1 MLTLGSRDFQAQ
13 PLNQEQ
19 EMNLNFECTKGN
31 WNCFK
36 LKAYKMQAKIKN
48 VEVKLELKH
57 CICLQNQKCYT
68 RSKKIL
74 ILKWWKWDHLAQ
86 SQPESQPLHPLRC
99 ILDQPWST
107 SFIHLQSVTILSRK
121 STLLP
126 SFISYLTHIRVS
138 GLRSCAPHCDSH
150 VSASK
155 EIESMNGSKLLPSF
169 I

>member
-99 ILDQPWST
+99 ILDQPWSYLV
-107 SFIHLQSVTILSRK
+107 H
-121 STLLP
+121 P
-126 SFISYLTHIRVS
+126 SPICHDLITQINLTPFLYIISHTH
-138 GLRSCAPHCDSH
+138 
-150 VSASK
+150 
-155 EIESMNGSKLLPSF
+155 
-169 I
+169 